1 MRRSGIITWT
11 QLRVGGLIL
20 LALAILAYAVLKL
33 GKAARLFG
41 DRYTLVAFVQNAAG
55 LRVGGQVNV
64 AGQLAGAIKSI
75 DFLPVDGDTTR
86 NLRIVVELDKALQT
100 QVRSNSLV
108 VMRNQGLLGDRVFDI
123 TPGTPQ
129 GRVLREGETLQV
141 GPGVDYDQMMMRAST
156 VLTEVV
162 GLTHD
167 LRTLT
172 TGLSQGKGSMGQFL
186 TNRALY
192 DQLNITLTRTGTLL
206 TRLQNPN
213 GSVGRLLDDP
223 ALYENLTHMIVQVDT
238 LVSAIQGGHGTIS
251 KLLRDD
257 SLYTQLTRVTANAD
271 TLASAMAHGKG
282 TAAKLFTDDSLYN
295 ALVQSV
301 NRLNALLADI
311 KRDPKRYTKGAV
323 KLF

>member
-1 MRRSGIITWT
+1 MQRAGVITWT

-20 LALAILAYAVLKL
+20 LALGILVFAVLKL

-41 DRYTLVAFVQNAAG
+41 DRYSLVAYVPNAAG
-55 LRVGGQVNV
+55 LRIGGQVNV
-64 AGQLAGAIKSI
+64 AGQLAGSIKSI

-86 NLRIVVELDKALQT
+86 NLRIVVELDQQLRD

-108 VMRNQGLLGDRVFDI
+108 VLRNQGLLGDRVFDI
-123 TPGTPQ
+123 TPGTPA
-129 GRVLREGETLQV
+129 GRVLRPGDTLQI
-141 GPGVDYDQMMMRAST
+141 GPGVDYDQMMQRASV

-192 DQLNITLTRTGTLL
+192 DQLNVTLTRTGTLL

-223 ALYENLTHMIVQVDT
+223 TLYQNLTKMIAQVDSLVAQINRGNGT
-238 LVSAIQGGHGTIS
+238 LP

-257 SLYTQLTRVTANAD
+257 SLYVQLTRVTANAD
-271 TLASAMAHGKG
+271 TLAAAMAHGKG

-301 NRLNALLADI
+301 THLNELLADI
-311 KRDPKRYTKGAV
+311 KRNPKRYTKGAV

>member
-1 MRRSGIITWT
+1 MKRSGVITWT

-20 LALAILAYAVLKL
+20 LALAILAYAILKL

-41 DRYTLVAFVQNAAG
+41 DRYALVAFVPNAAG

-64 AGQLAGAIKSI
+64 AGQLAGSIKSI
-75 DFLPVDGDTTR
+75 DFLPIDSDTTR
-86 NLRIVVELDKALQT
+86 NLRIVVELDRQLRE

-108 VMRNQGLLGDRVFDI
+108 MLRNQGLLGDRVFDI
-123 TPGTPQ
+123 TPGTPA
-129 GRVLREGETLQV
+129 GRVLREGDTLRL
-141 GPGVDYDQMMMRAST
+141 GPGVDYDQMMQRASV
-156 VLTEVV
+156 VLADVV

-167 LRTLT
+167 LRSLT

-186 TNRALY
+186 TNRELY
-192 DQLNITLTRTGTLL
+192 DQLNVTLSRTGTLL

-223 ALYENLTHMIVQVDT
+223 ALYENLTKMIAQVDA
-238 LVSAIQGGHGTIS
+238 LVSEVNRGNGTVA

-271 TLASAMAHGKG
+271 TLTAAIAHGKG

-301 NRLNALLADI
+301 NHLNELLADI
-311 KRDPKRYTKGAV
+311 KRNPKRYTKGAV